1 MPEDFIKAAHVDELP
16 PGQMKLVELGDER
29 ILLVNLEGEYSA
41 LSESCTHAYYPLS
54 EGDLN
59 SEEVECSLHGSVFN
73 LKTGEVLGPPAD
85 QPLTVYS
92 VKLEGNDILIGPPK
106 NGS

>member
-1 MPEDFIKAAHVDELP
+1 MPEDFIKAARTDELP
-16 PGQMKLVELGDER
+16 PGQMKLVELGNEQ
-29 ILLVNLEGEYSA
+29 ILLVNLEGEYHA
-41 LSESCTHAYYPLS
+41 LSESCTHAYYSLS

-59 SEEVECSLHGSVFN
+59 GEEVECGLHGSVFN
-73 LKTGEVLGPPAD
+73 LKTGEALTPPAN

-92 VKLEGNDILIGPPK
+92 VKLEGNDIMIGPPK